1 METEGQEVWI
11 VATGSGDQWQ
21 LAGVYSSEQR
31 AEAARGHLRDQDP
44 ALVTSLV
51 RFMVDEDLTSWWP
64 DRNVVDA

>member
-51 RFMVDEDLTSWWP
+51 RFTVDEHLTSWWP
-64 DRNVVDA
+64 DRNLGDV